1 MSGIISESFINKW
14 PRLGRAHLRLQNVFL
29 GWAPKLPDS
38 GTIMGSFHA
47 TLCIYFT
54 AFLCLLSLHSH
65 LENIFGSCRSRH
77 TEIVECFM
85 FRGSVCWGRGTPL
98 PLLSPP
104 PFSPSCPC
112 APSSPASPSSLPS
125 AFFLFLFLNNHKKKN
140 NHKDIIPHYVLVN
153 IFIGNFWL
161 ISKHP
166 DGEVGYFFMR

>member
-54 AFLCLLSLHSH
+54 AFLCLLSLQSH
-65 LENIFGSCRSRH
+65 LENIFGSCRNRR
-77 TEIVECFM
+77 TEIVELFYVQRLHVLRM
-85 FRGSVCWGRGTPL
+85 RDPL
-98 PLLSPP
+98 PLLPP
-104 PFSPSCPC
+104 PSFSSSFPRL
-112 APSSPASPSSLPS
+112 PSSPVSPSSLPA

-153 IFIGNFWL
+153 IFIGNF
-161 ISKHP
+161 
-166 DGEVGYFFMR
+166 

>member
-54 AFLCLLSLHSH
+54 AFLCLLSLQSH
-65 LENIFGSCRSRH
+65 LENIFGSCRNRR
-77 TEIVECFM
+77 TEIVELFYVQRLHVLRM
-85 FRGSVCWGRGTPL
+85 RDPL
-98 PLLSPP
+98 PLLPP
-104 PFSPSCPC
+104 PSFSPSFP
-112 APSSPASPSSLPS
+112 PS
-125 AFFLFLFLNNHKKKN
+125 AFLSRLPFLPPLSLLSLFLNNHKKKN

-153 IFIGNFWL
+153 IFIGNF
-161 ISKHP
+161 
-166 DGEVGYFFMR
+166 